1 MAKAERQ
8 GWQTWERYKKAG
20 IVSDDIVFTDEKI
33 IIDHAIGKTKETI
46 GKCYPIDAAVAYSL
60 ASAGPEAK
68 LTSTQLVNQYTRMA
82 TAMMTQT
89 VGYGRVPNPDTISC
103 GHDEINGFNISFP
116 YPYLKGE
123 CIAGKHHA
131 DYSLESWLKT
141 NELDHLLPYAK
152 IRTNSKGMKELTT
165 QIGYVRLLLSKKYTP
180 LRLAIEEKLGT
191 TIWLI
196 GDGNAPSTCTS
207 NAKVTATKGECK
219 WKDDPSKKC
228 GHHDGDYITDWVM
241 LKDDEGGLRELWS
254 RERGEAVVSSGW
266 NHDQIESTF
275 GYNYYKSLAPAE
287 VILWSKKSRTL
298 GNIIAEKE
306 VIKEINKALRR
317 MTARNFNVVRKEG
330 MRNSATYTWK
340 NWEWLYSLR
349 DLIKQTSKKSRKEH
363 DLVNGWLYTK
373 YESRMSYGHE
383 LAKFK
388 WTPGKKAE
396 EGDSV
401 PAVKDDES
409 VKTFTV
415 YMNATGGSYY
425 NSGKGILPFRFASIQ
440 DAKTFV
446 NMSAQ
451 LAQKLGAVD
460 SSGRK
465 WDAQTISDST
475 PSVDRLKIMSK
486 IHKLEM
492 DSTVEPEVTP
502 SPSEIVKAIYWGS
515 PQEFDKH
522 VSYLNDNTRNQFT
535 RPKIVNT
542 QEEIAEVATE

>member
-1 MAKAERQ
+1 MGKAERQ
-8 GWQTWERYKKAG
+8 GWQTWERYKAAG
-20 IVSDDIVFTDEKI
+20 VVSDDITFTDEKI

-60 ASAGPEAK
+60 ASAGPEAN
-68 LTSTQLVNQYTRMA
+68 LTSKQLVNQYTRMA

-89 VGYGRVPNPDTISC
+89 VGYGKVPNPDTKSC

-116 YPYLKGE
+116 YPFLQGGF
-123 CIAGKHHA
+123 IVGKHTSSSNLA
-131 DYSLESWLKT
+131 TWLKT

-152 IRTNSKGMKELTT
+152 LRTNAKGMNALTT

-191 TIWLI
+191 TTWLI
-196 GDGNAPSTCTS
+196 GDGNSHVD
-207 NAKVTATKGECK
+207 VTATKGQCK
-219 WKDDPSKKC
+219 WKDDASKKC

-241 LKDDEGGLRELWS
+241 IRDCEGGLRELWS

-266 NHDQIESTF
+266 NRDQIESAF
-275 GYNYYKSLAPAE
+275 GYNYYKKLAPSDI
-287 VILWSKKSRTL
+287 ILWSKKSRTL

-330 MRNSATYTWK
+330 LRNTATYTWK
-340 NWEWLYSLR
+340 NWNWLYSLR
-349 DLIKQTSKKSRKEH
+349 DLVKQTSKKNRKEH
-363 DLVNGWLYTK
+363 DLVNGWLYKK
-373 YESRMSYGHE
+373 YDSRMSYGHE

-388 WTPGKKAE
+388 WIPGKKAE
-396 EGDSV
+396 EGASV

-409 VKTFTV
+409 VKTFIV

-465 WDAQTISDST
+465 WDAQTTSDST
-475 PSVDRLKIMSK
+475 PNVEKLKIMSK
-486 IHKLEM
+486 IHTLEM

-502 SPSEIVKAIYWGS
+502 SPTEIVNALFWGS

-522 VSYLNDNTRNQFT
+522 ISYLNEESQGRFT
-535 RPKIVNT
+535 RPKIVNK
-542 QEEIAEVATE
+542 QQEIAEVATE

>member
-20 IVSDDIVFTDEKI
+20 IVSDDITFTDEKI

-46 GKCYPIDAAVAYSL
+46 GRCYPIDAAVAYSL
-60 ASAGPEAK
+60 ASAGPEAN
-68 LTSTQLVNQYTRMA
+68 LTSKQLVNQYTRMA

-89 VGYGRVPNPDTISC
+89 VGYGTVPNPDTKSC
-103 GHDEINGFNISFP
+103 GHDEINGFNISLP
-116 YPYLKGE
+116 YPYLQGDY
-123 CIAGKHHA
+123 IVGKHSSSV
-131 DYSLESWLKT
+131 SLASWLKN

-152 IRTNSKGMKELTT
+152 LRTNAKGMNALTT
-165 QIGYVRLLLSKKYTP
+165 QVGYVRLLLSKKYTP

-191 TIWLI
+191 TTWLI
-196 GDGNAPSTCTS
+196 GDGES
-207 NAKVTATKGECK
+207 NIRVTGTKGECK

-241 LKDDEGGLRELWS
+241 VRDDEGGLRELWS

-275 GYNYYKSLAPAE
+275 GYSYYKSLAPSDI
-287 VILWSKKSRTL
+287 ILWSKKSRTL

-330 MRNSATYTWK
+330 LRNTATYTWK
-340 NWEWLYSLR
+340 NWNWLYSLR
-349 DLIKQTSKKSRKEH
+349 DLVKQTSKKNRKEH
-363 DLVNGWLYTK
+363 DLVNGWLYKK
-373 YESRMSYGHE
+373 YDSRMSYGHE

-388 WTPGKKAE
+388 WIPGKKAD
-396 EGDSV
+396 EGNSV

-415 YMNATGGSYY
+415 YMKATGGSYY

-465 WDAQTISDST
+465 WDAQTTSDST
-475 PSVDRLKIMSK
+475 PSVEKLKIMSK

-502 SPSEIVKAIYWGS
+502 SPTEIVNALFWGS

-522 VSYLNDNTRNQFT
+522 VSYLNENCQPLYI
-535 RPKIVNT
+535 RPKIVNK
-542 QEEIAEVATE
+542 QEEITEVATE

>member
-8 GWQTWERYKKAG
+8 GWQTWERYKAAG
-20 IVSDDIVFTDEKI
+20 IVSDDITFTDEKI

-68 LTSTQLVNQYTRMA
+68 LTSKQLVNQYTRMA

-89 VGYGRVPNPDTISC
+89 VGYGRVPNPDTVSC

-123 CIAGKHHA
+123 CIASKYTH
-131 DYSLESWLKT
+131 SSTLESWLKT

-152 IRTNSKGMKELTT
+152 IRTNSKGMNALTT
-165 QIGYVRLLLSKKYTP
+165 QVGYVRLLMSKKYTP

-196 GDGNAPSTCTS
+196 GDGNS
-207 NAKVTATKGECK
+207 NVKVTATKGECK

-241 LKDDEGGLRELWS
+241 IRDSGGGLHELWS

-275 GYNYYKSLAPAE
+275 GYNHHKALAPSDI
-287 VILWSKKSRTL
+287 ILWSKKSRTL

-330 MRNSATYTWK
+330 LRNTATYTWK
-340 NWEWLYSLR
+340 NWNWLYSLR
-349 DLIKQTSKKSRKEH
+349 DLVKQTSKKNRKEH
-363 DLVNGWLYTK
+363 DLVNGWLYKK
-373 YESRMSYGHE
+373 Y
-383 LAKFK
+383 
-388 WTPGKKAE
+388 
-396 EGDSV
+396 DSGCL
-401 PAVKDDES
+401 
-409 VKTFTV
+409 TV
-415 YMNATGGSYY
+415 MNLLS
-425 NSGKGILPFRFASIQ
+425 
-440 DAKTFV
+440 
-446 NMSAQ
+446 
-451 LAQKLGAVD
+451 
-460 SSGRK
+460 SSGYPERK
-465 WDAQTISDST
+465 RKK
-475 PSVDRLKIMSK
+475 VL
-486 IHKLEM
+486 
-492 DSTVEPEVTP
+492 V
-502 SPSEIVKAIYWGS
+502 
-515 PQEFDKH
+515 
-522 VSYLNDNTRNQFT
+522 YLL
-535 RPKIVNT
+535 
-542 QEEIAEVATE
+542 

>member
-1 MAKAERQ
+1 MGKAERQ

-60 ASAGPEAK
+60 ASAGPEAN
-68 LTSTQLVNQYTRMA
+68 LTSKQLVNQYTRMA

-89 VGYGRVPNPDTISC
+89 VGYGKVPNPDTESC

-116 YPYLKGE
+116 YPYLKGGF
-123 CIAGKHHA
+123 IVGK
-131 DYSLESWLKT
+131 YSRGVSLAEWLKT
-141 NELDHLLPYAK
+141 QELDHLLPYAQ
-152 IRTNSKGMKELTT
+152 IRTNAKGMNDLTT
-165 QIGYVRLLLSKKYTP
+165 QIGYVRLLMSKKYSP

-196 GDGNAPSTCTS
+196 GNGAS
-207 NAKVTATKGECK
+207 NVSVTATKGECK

-241 LKDDEGGLRELWS
+241 IKDDEGGLHELWS

-275 GYNYYKSLAPAE
+275 GYNYYKSLAPSDI
-287 VILWSKKSRTL
+287 ILWSKKSRTL

-330 MRNSATYTWK
+330 LRNTATYTWK
-340 NWEWLYSLR
+340 NWNWLYSLR
-349 DLIKQTSKKSRKEH
+349 DLVKQTSKKNRKEH
-363 DLVNGWLYTK
+363 DLVNGWLYKK
-373 YESRMSYGHE
+373 YDSRMSYGHE

-388 WTPGKKAE
+388 WIPGKKAE
-396 EGDSV
+396 EGNSV

-425 NSGKGILPFRFASIQ
+425 NSGKGILPFRFANIQ

-465 WDAQTISDST
+465 WDAQTTSDST
-475 PSVDRLKIMSK
+475 PSVEKLKIMSK

-502 SPSEIVKAIYWGS
+502 SPTEIVNALFWGS

-522 VSYLNDNTRNQFT
+522 VSYLNENCQSMYT
-535 RPKIVNT
+535 RPKIVNK
-542 QEEIAEVATE
+542 QKEIVEVATE